1 MDVLMV
7 TAFVSL
13 LLVVAGIILFVSRA
27 RAGDFEH
34 GDRLSLLPLAD
45 DDGAAHGEGAD
56 DPAETEPQPVDSI
69 VHPTRGGTV

>member
-1 MDVLMV
+1 MEILMV

-13 LLVVAGIILFVSRA
+13 VLVVAGIVLFVSRT

-45 DDGAAHGEGAD
+45 DDGTGSARNGVHKVD
-56 DPAETEPQPVDSI
+56 DDVD
-69 VHPTRGGTV
+69 PTRGGSA

>member
-13 LLVVAGIILFVSRA
+13 LLVVAGIVLFVSRVK
-27 RAGDFEH
+27 AGDFEH

-45 DDGAAHGEGAD
+45 DDGVETTPTPAPTDAADSA
-56 DPAETEPQPVDSI
+56 AQPR
-69 VHPTRGGTV
+69 RGGSA